1 MAGQQITAD
10 GLNFNIS
17 TASKT
22 AKAKPSNPDL
32 TVQAKLLHE
41 TSTTYIDPDET
52 SAEISISSPSTKSK
66 AEFLAASC
74 KISAVRPEILGKVE
88 FIPLV
93 TNPNDNPAIVNSEW
107 TLGNNTEQLH
117 ITSAARLLEMQTIA
131 QNMLL
136 TNISQAMDTYA
147 GFDMDQ
153 FLKRIDTLFVSG
165 RTNIITLDTLP
176 LMITQIK
183 SEINKS
189 TDVEV
194 KEMINNSDSL
204 YIDLVLEY
212 YARKMTVKYTNGLL
226 YELSR
231 FKTTSSQC
239 FNILNSDITVLDGSA
254 FFPYLEL
261 YADQSSISSIV
272 GSPTN
277 YTANYMSLPKSA
289 VFGEASCSTKALLC
303 VLKCLARDMLDYT
316 SLSTSVSSVG
326 GLSQISLNSLPVVSR
341 ETHNDALGTNT
352 YTGFNVAN
360 LFGSPVLTESDH
372 LYDAAYSYNFV
383 VRGQEK
389 GSDYNKYYNEIPH
402 IVKQA
407 RENIRQMCEGFSADG
422 IRSLFAKSMIDIS
435 THSNYVQAGQI
446 AGLSSAAELSG
457 GAQDTYINYVRNA
470 IFSGPLNRQQSVA
483 SQLGTPVG
491 NSFSWETNPSTL
503 SRYIASPTVQDSE
516 SGLPV
521 MPLEEVSNRIAA
533 YNNGNY
539 DLGPEWFFW
548 KGIMGLDEPASAFKE
563 MADYSDSYNRLTQGL
578 VDDFTTLNGSGND
591 SAFTSVDVFD
601 AFNNFIADFIEDKL
615 SLCDDVANANA
626 FIFLAAIRQAMK
638 NDNNFA
644 NLYLWARTYALG
656 VEYDAFDTNNGGAT
670 EAWAGSWESM
680 QTKAFRKP
688 ANRLADSRAKNYK
701 DQVNGLDS
709 MNASARWGEEVSVG
723 SYAAV
728 ELFYNLFDEFLDVPK
743 QYYVDDM
750 DYKRDRQPTTN
761 KFRNK
766 QLLETSSDDGL
777 GMKKVE
783 HADYFKDP
791 WEQYL
796 SSMEWINRDIFQE
809 IFLFEEN
816 FLTSK
821 GLDNVIASLNTA
833 NITWDENVEGANLT
847 ATGAQLNSQEFL
859 SQEQKLVNGGGTLH
873 APGIS
878 SADFIVGG
886 KPTTSQPILRLN
898 TNRKRTY
905 GGFNSTSELRNLAK
919 FAYFARVIGKSTTF
933 KLEMREDSID
943 LRYKYYKITSKALV
957 AALRGEEYDKATMS
971 LNAYNAAL
979 AEINSVKQKIQD
991 HVVGCTAHLGMLRG
1005 HAKCLQRSVDQIRS
1019 TLIGEGSSQVN
1030 YKPALS
1036 VFRNAPGGQ
1045 RLLTFLSKQMIAS
1058 NTFSELVLMNS
1069 SKSFKHAPASDVFT
1083 SKQVKNMITYFSQP
1097 DYGFVTN
1104 RTSSLKAQGKK
1115 SILHIGIPAGMV
1127 NELQLKAIDY
1137 FGTEKYR
1144 DSNLLLIE
1152 IHRKNMLDNTERT
1165 YSTPFVF
1172 DMSRFIIEDPDV
1184 SSIINR
1190 QLNDFTDQGVET
1202 LKSKTCI
1209 YQINSLGEVKR
1220 WVGTAYQAAATT
1232 GEDVESYSQKFKSAV
1247 FTNHMTDHYLK
1258 MYCKAMLGLDFREY
1272 VFQISQSGKLTQ
1284 GPSGELAT
1292 SVYQQLIDQNSKLFP
1307 GADTDVSIATE
1318 LDKLNR
1324 GIGNS
1329 LYFNSQK
1336 YLHAALFPNAFD
1348 RVFSVLINERDF
1360 MYKGTTATAGF
1371 ESIQADLDRYK
1382 HKPAYNLEGKQIIS
1396 QGLKTNSLAPGYTQ
1410 YYERYNES
1418 LQEDSAQIYNYYCT
1432 VSILPRPEVEF
1443 KAGDRVLANLTAYT
1457 GTAGTIAPSDAAAPV
1472 IIGPVGPK

>member
-1 MAGQQITAD
+1 MAGQSITSD
-10 GLNFNIS
+10 GLNLNIS

-22 AKAKPSNPDL
+22 AQIKSTPAL

-66 AEFLAASC
+66 AEFLANSC

-93 TNPNDNPAIVNSEW
+93 TNPNDNPSIINSEW
-107 TLGNNTEQLH
+107 TLGNNTEQIN

-136 TNISQAMDTYA
+136 TNISSAMDTYA

-153 FLKRIDTLFVSG
+153 FLKRIDELFISG

-176 LMITQIK
+176 SMIAQIK
-183 SEINKS
+183 SEINRS
-189 TDVEV
+189 TDIEV
-194 KEMINNSDSL
+194 KKMINDNDSL
-204 YIDLVLEY
+204 YVDLVLEY
-212 YARKMTVKYTNGLL
+212 YARKMTVKYANGLL

-231 FKTTSSQC
+231 FKTTNNKYY
-239 FNILNSDITVLDGSA
+239 NIMNSDLTLLDGTA
-254 FFPYLEL
+254 FGAWVNHRLE
-261 YADQSSISSIV
+261 QTSISALV
-272 GSPTN
+272 GSPRS
-277 YTANYMSLPKSA
+277 YTLNYMSLPS
-289 VFGEASCSTKALLC
+289 VVTSGEAACNTKSFLC
-303 VLKCLARDMLDYT
+303 VLKCLARDMLDYYP
-316 SLSTSVSSVG
+316 LPNSVSSYNG
-326 GLSQISLNSLPVVSR
+326 MSQTSLRTLPAVTGD
-341 ETHNDALGTNT
+341 THNDELGTNT
-352 YTGFNVAN
+352 YTGFNIAN
-360 LFGSPVLTESDH
+360 LFGSPTLRAESII
-372 LYDAAYSYNFV
+372 YDAEYQFNFV
-383 VRGQEK
+383 VNGQNA
-389 GSDYNKYYNEIPH
+389 SDYNKNYDEIEF
-402 IVKQA
+402 IVKGA
-407 RENIRQMCEGFSADG
+407 RSNIQEMCKGGLGSSDG
-422 IRSLFAKSMIDIS
+422 IRSLFAKSMIDI
-435 THSNYVQAGQI
+435 TVHSNYVNAGQI
-446 AGLSSAAELSG
+446 AGLSSAAELS
-457 GAQDTYINYVRNA
+457 ADTQDTYTNYVRNA
-470 IFSGPLNRQQSVA
+470 IFSGPLDTQQSIK
-483 SQLGTPVG
+483 SLLGTPVG
-491 NSFSWETNPSTL
+491 SSIGWETNVSVLT
-503 SRYIASPTVQDSE
+503 RNVASPTLQDPD

-521 MPLEEVSNRIAA
+521 MPLEEVSGRIPA

-548 KGIMGLDEPASAFKE
+548 DGIMNLEQPDSAFKE
-563 MADYSDSYNRLTQGL
+563 LADYSDRYSRLAESLT
-578 VDDFTTLNGSGND
+578 VDFETLNGQSSGID
-591 SAFTSVDVFD
+591 SAFSSLEIFSE
-601 AFNNFIADFIEDKL
+601 FNNFIADMIEDKL
-615 SLCDDVANANA
+615 SLCDDLGNAHT

-656 VEYDAFDTNNGGAT
+656 EEYDTLDTNNDGAT

-680 QTKAFRKP
+680 QTKAFRQP

-701 DQVNGLDS
+701 DQVNGFDS

-743 QYYVDDM
+743 TYYVDDM
-750 DYKRDRQPTTN
+750 DYSKGRQPTTN

-783 HADYFKDP
+783 HANYFKDP
-791 WEQYL
+791 WAQYL
-796 SSMEWINRDIFQE
+796 SSMAWVNRDIFQE

-847 ATGAQLNSQEFL
+847 ATGAQLNSQE
-859 SQEQKLVNGGGTLH
+859 QKLVNGGGALH
-873 APGIS
+873 APGMS
-878 SADFIVGG
+878 SADFIQGG
-886 KPTTSQPILRLN
+886 QPTTSQAILRLN

-933 KLEMREDSID
+933 KLEMIENTVD
-943 LRYKYYKITSKALV
+943 LRYKYYKITAKALV

-971 LNAYNAAL
+971 RNAYDAAL
-979 AEINSVKQKIQD
+979 AEINSVKQKMTD
-991 HVVGCTAHLGMLRG
+991 HFVSCTAHLGMLQG
-1005 HAKCLQRSVDQIRS
+1005 HAKSLNRSVNQMRS
-1019 TLIGEGSSQVN
+1019 TLMGQGSSQIN
-1030 YKPALS
+1030 YGPALS
-1036 VFRNAPGGQ
+1036 VFKSAPGGA
-1045 RLLTFLSKQMIAS
+1045 RLLNFLSKQMIAS

-1083 SKQVKNMITYFSQP
+1083 NKQVKNMITYFSQP

-1104 RTSSLKAQGKK
+1104 KTPSFKAQGRR
-1115 SILHIGIPAGMV
+1115 SILHIGIPAGMI

-1152 IHRKNMLDNTERT
+1152 IHRKNMLDNAERT

-1172 DMSRFIIEDPDV
+1172 DMSRFIIEDPDIPAIV
-1184 SSIINR
+1184 NR
-1190 QLNDFTDQGVET
+1190 QLQDFTDQGVEN
-1202 LKSKTCI
+1202 LKSNTCI
-1209 YQINSLGEVKR
+1209 YKINSIGETRKY
-1220 WVGTAYQAAATT
+1220 VGTAYPSSGQTT
-1232 GEDVESYSQKFKSAV
+1232 GEDVELYSQSFKSAV

-1272 VFQISQSGKLTQ
+1272 VFQISQNGKLTQ
-1284 GPSGELAT
+1284 GPSGELAAN
-1292 SVYQQLIDQNSKLFP
+1292 VYQQMMDQNSKLFP
-1307 GADTDVSIATE
+1307 DADTDISIATE

-1329 LYFNSQK
+1329 LYFNSEK
-1336 YLHAALFPNAFD
+1336 YMHTTLYPNAFD

-1360 MYKGTTATAGF
+1360 MFKGTTVTAGF
-1371 ESIQADLDRYK
+1371 ESLQADKDRYK
-1382 HKPAYNLEGKQIIS
+1382 STPTYNLMGKQIIS
-1396 QGLKTNSLAPGYTQ
+1396 HGLNTENLDPGHTK

-1432 VSILPRPEVEF
+1432 VSILPRPEVEEIGGVS
-1443 KAGDRVLANLTAYT
+1443 AGTTNTAATTGT
-1457 GTAGTIAPSDAAAPV
+1457 GTATTGGNVTAAGPSAQV
-1472 IIGPVGPK
+1472 TL